1 MRRGAA
7 RGGLPLTIEA
17 DLQPDQRA
25 ERWDDHVRLYEEA
38 FEPLSLAFARRA
50 IARIEPRPGTRVL
63 DVAAGPGGAALAL
76 AACGASVT
84 AVDGSSGMVE
94 RIRRRAEAA
103 GSGVEAR
110 TMDGLRLAFP
120 DAAFDAALSVFGV
133 ILFPD
138 AVRGLAAIRRVVRP
152 GGPVAVVTWTE
163 PERYELAA
171 ALRAAIDSLGP
182 APPPAGPLPAQLR
195 FAAPEAFERLFTEA
209 GFGEVAIETAEA
221 GMDVPSA
228 RWLAER
234 IRFAPGMD
242 AWLSGLGERQGEA
255 LQALVSHLER
265 DQGPGPFSLGAV
277 ASIGVGRASRR
288 RDEAKLIEA

>member
-94 RIRRRAEAA
+94 RIRRRAEVA
-103 GSGVEAR
+103 GLDVEAR
-110 TMDGLRLAFP
+110 TMDGLDLAFP

-195 FAAPEAFERLFTEA
+195 FTAPEAFERLFTEA

-221 GMDVPSA
+221 EPHAPSA
-228 RWLAER
+228 LWLAER

-242 AWLSGLGERQGEA
+242 AWLSGLGDREA
-255 LQALVSHLER
+255 AAIAALVARLER
-265 DQGPGPFSLGAV
+265 EHGRGPLRLKAV
-277 ASIGVGRASRR
+277 ALIGVGRG
-288 RDEAKLIEA
+288 

>member
-50 IARIEPRPGTRVL
+50 IARLEPRPGMRVL
-63 DVAAGPGGAALAL
+63 DLAAGPGAAALAL
-76 AACGASVT
+76 AEGGVAVT
-84 AVDGSSGMVE
+84 AIDGSSGMTE
-94 RIRRRAEAA
+94 RLRRRAEAA

-133 ILFPD
+133 VLFPD
-138 AVRGLAAIRRVVRP
+138 AARGLAEMRRVVRP
-152 GGPVAVVTWTE
+152 GGSVALVTWTE

-182 APPPAGPLPAQLR
+182 VPPPAGPLPAQLR

-221 GMDVPSA
+221 ELHAPSA
-228 RWLAER
+228 LWLAER

-242 AWLSGLGERQGEA
+242 AWLSGLGDREA
-255 LQALVSHLER
+255 AAIAALVARLDREHGR
-265 DQGPGPFSLGAV
+265 GPLRLKAV
-277 ASIGVGRASRR
+277 ALIGVGRG
-288 RDEAKLIEA
+288 